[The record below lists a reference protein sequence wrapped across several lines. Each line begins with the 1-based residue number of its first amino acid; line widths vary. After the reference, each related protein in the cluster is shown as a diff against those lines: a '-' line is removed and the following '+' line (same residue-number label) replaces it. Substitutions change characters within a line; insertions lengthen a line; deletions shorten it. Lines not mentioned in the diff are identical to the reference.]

1 MKNNFTNVLLVVA
14 ALSLGGCYTLTVK
27 NDAPAGG
34 APVERRAHQFAFG
47 FYGDAELDLK
57 KECPNGVASFGDK
70 FTAEDV
76 LLSVASVGIYTPRT
90 IVFECAAPG
99 RG

>member
-1 MKNNFTNVLLVVA
+1 MRSMLTLFLSFVA
-14 ALSLGGCYTLTVK
+14 VSLGGCYQLTVK
-27 NDAPAGG
+27 NDSAAGS

-47 FYGDAELDLK
+47 LYGETELDLK
-57 KECPNGVASFGDK
+57 KECPHGVATFGDK

-76 LLSVASVGIYTPRT
+76 LLSIASVGIYTPRT
-90 IVFECAAPG
+90 VVFECAAPA